1 MRNKIVKND
10 EKIVLF
16 LVNKSYEARLEN
28 FIVTLNVTRDFSF
41 CLIYNSLKIQQ
52 FEIRF

>member
-28 FIVTLNVTRDFSF
+28 FIVTRDFSF